1 MSKQDILDLSQ
12 VDPSIWRVM
21 VKDTVYG
28 PYTLGQMRSFALEGR
43 LTPHSRT
50 AEGDGGAF
58 IPASEQA
65 ALRPLFL
72 QRPAEK
78 TADAPARPANHII
91 VLKSLGDSRHRV
103 IRVLNTIGR
112 FVEIMPET
120 FLVHTPTRTPKIREL
135 INEVLDE
142 KDRVVIVN
150 ASNGRLGWIGLGP
163 ELDSHIRAV
172 WKRPDA
178 KPSDPA

>member
-1 MSKQDILDLSQ
+1 MSKQDILDLAQ
-12 VDPSIWRVM
+12 VDPSVWRVM

-43 LTPHSRT
+43 LTPSSRT

-65 ALRPLFL
+65 ALRPLFQL
-72 QRPAEK
+72 RAARKVADKPAS
-78 TADAPARPANHII
+78 PANHIV
-91 VLKSLGDSRHRV
+91 VLKSLGDSRNRV
-103 IRVLNTIGR
+103 IGVLNTIGK

-120 FLVHTPTRTPKIREL
+120 FLLHTATRTPKIREL
-135 INEVLDE
+135 INEVIDE

-150 ASNGRLGWIGLGP
+150 ADSGRLGWIGLGP

-172 WKRPDA
+172 WRKPDT
-178 KPSDPA
+178 KPD